1 MKKVFGTLPSG
12 QTAYLYTITC
22 GGLTAEISD
31 FGAAVVKLFVPD
43 SAGRL
48 ADVVLGFDDPNEY
61 AASGTFFG
69 ATVGRSANR
78 IKNGRFTLNGK
89 EYRIFII
96 IFMFIN
102 MQLVYQLLVK

>member
-12 QTAYLYTITC
+12 QTAYLYTITG

-48 ADVVLGFDDPNEY
+48 SARRAECRKLFSWYFLLFWGF
-61 AASGTFFG
+61 AAGKMGTAGKMRNFW
-69 ATVGRSANR
+69 AENMTGR
-78 IKNGRFTLNGK
+78 
-89 EYRIFII
+89 
-96 IFMFIN
+96 
-102 MQLVYQLLVK
+102 